1 MAKINYI
8 KIAKKAAAIQIA
20 ELKKVNKIF
29 NKIFIDAINVISNC
43 RGKIIFSGQ
52 GKSGLIARKLSA
64 TFSSVGI
71 PSFFIHP
78 SETSHGDSGAIEK
91 KDVLII
97 ISYSGNTSEL
107 TSILK
112 YANRFGIKIIGCASK
127 KDSMLLKASDI
138 KILLPKV
145 READPLGMVP
155 SSSTSISLLYFD
167 TLCIALMYKM
177 KFSKEKFKI
186 FHSGGNIGQN
196 LLLVKDI
203 MLTGKKLPTIN
214 TNKTINEAI
223 KIINTKKLGIVIV
236 TKSGGYVKGII
247 SDGDIRRTVK
257 NFNKNDKIEKIM
269 SQNPVFVSSNT
280 PASKA
285 LSIMN
290 EKKITSLCVVSEKDI
305 NKKNKKLKAIVHI
318 HNLLNFGIK

>member
-29 NKIFIDAINVISNC
+29 NKTFVDAINVISNC

-107 TSILK
+107 TNILK
-112 YANRFGIKIIGCASK
+112 YANRFGIKVIGCASK
-127 KDSMLLKASDI
+127 KDSMLLKASDV

-203 MLTGKKLPTIN
+203 MLTGKKLPIIN
-214 TNKTINEAI
+214 SNKTINEAI

-247 SDGDIRRTVK
+247 SDGDIRRTIK
-257 NFNKNDKIEKIM
+257 SFNKNDKIEKIM
-269 SQNPVFVSSNT
+269 SQNPVFVSPNT

-290 EKKITSLCVVSEKDI
+290 EKKITSLCVASEKDI
-305 NKKNKKLKAIVHI
+305 DKKNKKLKAIVHI

>member
-214 TNKTINEAI
+214 SNKTINEAI

-247 SDGDIRRTVK
+247 SDGDIRRTIK
-257 NFNKNDKIEKIM
+257 SFNKNDKIEKIM
-269 SQNPVFVSSNT
+269 SQNPVFVSPNT

-290 EKKITSLCVVSEKDI
+290 EKKITSLCVASEKDI

>member
-1 MAKINYI
+1 MTKINYI

-29 NKIFIDAINVISNC
+29 NKTFIAAINVISSC

-52 GKSGLIARKLSA
+52 GKSGLIARKISA

-167 TLCIALMYKM
+167 TL
-177 KFSKEKFKI
+177 
-186 FHSGGNIGQN
+186 
-196 LLLVKDI
+196 
-203 MLTGKKLPTIN
+203 
-214 TNKTINEAI
+214 
-223 KIINTKKLGIVIV
+223 
-236 TKSGGYVKGII
+236 
-247 SDGDIRRTVK
+247 
-257 NFNKNDKIEKIM
+257 
-269 SQNPVFVSSNT
+269 
-280 PASKA
+280 
-285 LSIMN
+285 
-290 EKKITSLCVVSEKDI
+290 
-305 NKKNKKLKAIVHI
+305 
-318 HNLLNFGIK
+318 

>member
-214 TNKTINEAI
+214 SNKTINEAI

>member
-290 EKKITSLCVVSEKDI
+290 EKKITSLCVASEKDI

>member
-1 MAKINYI
+1 MTKINYI

-29 NKIFIDAINVISNC
+29 NKTFIAAINVISSC

-52 GKSGLIARKLSA
+52 GKSGLIARKISA

-167 TLCIALMYKM
+167 TLCIALMNKM

-203 MLTGKKLPTIN
+203 MLTGKKLPIIN
-214 TNKTINEAI
+214 SNKTINEAI

-236 TKSGGYVKGII
+236 TRSGGYVKGII
-247 SDGDIRRTVK
+247 SDGDIRRAIK

-269 SQNPVFVSSNT
+269 SQNPIFVSSHT

-290 EKKITSLCVVSEKDI
+290 EKKITSLCVTSEKEI

>member
-1 MAKINYI
+1 MSKINYI
-8 KIAKKAAAIQIA
+8 KIAKTAAAIQIS

-29 NKIFIDAINVISNC
+29 NSTFIQAINVISNC
-43 RGKIIFSGQ
+43 RGKVIFSGQ

-78 SETSHGDSGAIEK
+78 SETSHGDSGAIES
-91 KDVLII
+91 KDIIII

-112 YANRFGIKIIGCASK
+112 YANRFGIKVIGCASK
-127 KDSMLLKASDI
+127 KDSMLLKASDV

-177 KFSKEKFKI
+177 KFTKEKFKV

-203 MLTGKKLPTIN
+203 MLKGAKLPVISS
-214 TNKTINEAI
+214 NKTIREAI
-223 KIINTKKLGIVIV
+223 KIINTKKLGIVVV
-236 TKSGGYVKGII
+236 TKAGGFVRGLI
-247 SDGDIRRTVK
+247 SDGDIRRAIK
-257 NFNKNDKIEKIM
+257 DLNKNDKIENIM
-269 SQNPVFVSSNT
+269 SQNPIFVSPDT

-290 EKKITSLCVVSEKDI
+290 QKKITSLCVTSEKEM
-305 NKKNKKLKAIVHI
+305 NKREKKLIAIVHI
-318 HNLLNFGIK
+318 HNLLNYGIK

>member
-29 NKIFIDAINVISNC
+29 NKTFVEAINIISNC

-290 EKKITSLCVVSEKDI
+290 EKKITSLCVASEKDI